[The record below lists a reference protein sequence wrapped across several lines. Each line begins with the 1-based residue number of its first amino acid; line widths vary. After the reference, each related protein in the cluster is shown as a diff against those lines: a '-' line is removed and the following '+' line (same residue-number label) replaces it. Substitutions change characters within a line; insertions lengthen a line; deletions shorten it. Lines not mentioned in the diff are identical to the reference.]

1 MLIIL
6 KETIRKL
13 GTVGDVVTVRRGF
26 ARNFLLPQ
34 NKAVRATKANLHEL
48 SLRQDKVKA
57 QQNEEIAKAD
67 ALRKEIEKID
77 VLPIFA
83 RVESGKLFGSVGIKQ
98 ITSAL
103 SEKGID
109 IASKS
114 IILASSIKEAGEHD
128 IKVFLHTQVACV
140 FKIHILDV
148 SKAEKKQG
156 E

>member
-34 NKAVRATKANLHEL
+34 QKALRATKANLHEL
-48 SLRQDKVKA
+48 NLRQDKVKA
-57 QQNEEIAKAD
+57 QQNQEIANAN

-83 RVESGKLFGSVGIKQ
+83 RVESGKLFGSVNVKQ

-103 SEKGID
+103 SERGINV
-109 IASKS
+109 ASKS
-114 IILASSIKEAGEHD
+114 IILTSPIKEAGEHD
-128 IKVFLHTQVACV
+128 IKVFLHTQVSCV

-148 SKAEKKQG
+148 SKSNTKQDQ
-156 E
+156 